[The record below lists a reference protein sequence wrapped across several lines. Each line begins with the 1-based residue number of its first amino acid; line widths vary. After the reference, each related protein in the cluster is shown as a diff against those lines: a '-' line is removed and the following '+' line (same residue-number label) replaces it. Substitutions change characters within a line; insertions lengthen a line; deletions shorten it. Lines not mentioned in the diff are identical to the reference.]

1 MALTHQERGVKN
13 DANGK
18 KKMHLLSFVQH
29 GVINHAQ
36 LMWAHPRDKIGYD
49 YARPPFWQEMGAFWN
64 AASLMRSSLPM
75 SWHLTTCTK
84 IATKTPFVTQ
94 SNARSM
100 TRSHWFQLSD
110 ARRKNRHRHN
120 DLDHV

>member
-1 MALTHQERGVKN
+1 MKN
-13 DANGK
+13 GANGK
-18 KKMHLLSFVQH
+18 KKMHLLSFIKH

-49 YARPPFWQEMGAFWN
+49 YARPPFWQEMGRILERGKFDAIFL
-64 AASLMRSSLPM
+64 ADVLAPYA
-75 SWHLTTCTK
+75 CTK

-110 ARRKNRHRHN
+110 ARRKN
-120 DLDHV
+120 